1 MTEQKLSSYNYVVL
15 DIEGTTTPIS
25 FVHDIL
31 FPYVTKNLE
40 KFLHN
45 NWASQE
51 LQKYVQELRKQA
63 EQDYKEGMP
72 EAKIIPEENEKNT
85 DEVIKSV
92 IHNIEWQ
99 MKADRKI
106 GALKS
111 FQGYMWKFGYES
123 GELESLMYDDVLVAL
138 NKWKEAG
145 IKIYIY
151 SSGSIAAQKL
161 LFGYTNK
168 GNLLEYFSGHYDTSI
183 GSKLEE
189 SSYINICKNIGS
201 VPSKILF
208 LSDNVKEINAAKKAG
223 FQTAIIQRPENPPLS
238 ERDLAENLITVE
250 TVHKFQSMVEAVT
263 SMKSV
268 IEGKLTDY
276 LSKFLG
282 DVLAVV
288 NTKLDI
294 KVNKVDTMIIH
305 SDGLLEELDKV
316 INTYGNE
323 TYSFPPE
330 DLEKQ
335 IKEAAGTSMDS
346 ENFTR

>member
-1 MTEQKLSSYNYVVL
+1 MSFGD

-208 LSDNVKEINAAKKAG
+208 LSDNVKEISAAKKAG

-238 ERDLAENLITVE
+238 ERDLTEHL
-250 TVHKFQSMVEAVT
+250 
-263 SMKSV
+263 
-268 IEGKLTDY
+268 
-276 LSKFLG
+276 
-282 DVLAVV
+282 VV
-288 NTKLDI
+288 NDFLKI
-294 KVNKVDTMIIH
+294 
-305 SDGLLEELDKV
+305 LE
-316 INTYGNE
+316 
-323 TYSFPPE
+323 YSN
-330 DLEKQ
+330 L
-335 IKEAAGTSMDS
+335 
-346 ENFTR
+346 